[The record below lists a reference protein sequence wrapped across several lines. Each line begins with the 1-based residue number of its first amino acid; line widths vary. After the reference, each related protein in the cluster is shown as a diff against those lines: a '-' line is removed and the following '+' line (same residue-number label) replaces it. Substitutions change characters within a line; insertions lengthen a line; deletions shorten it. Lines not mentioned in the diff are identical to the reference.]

1 MRRIS
6 SAFLGDSI
14 HRPRIA
20 PQARQENPAFIYSR
34 VIFCPQPQ
42 FAIDRPLFGE

>member
-1 MRRIS
+1 MRWIS

-20 PQARQENPAFIYSR
+20 RQDRQESPAFIDSR
-34 VIFCPQPQ
+34 VIFSPHPQ
-42 FAIDRPLFGE
+42 FAIDH